1 MKKKSALRMI
11 MNARDHYAEH
21 GCYPAWPSGPTHDQC
36 FDDWAADLASRA
48 LGCWE
53 PTSWRDMWLINGES
67 GRIETWDC
75 DRNPHNGDD
84 ARAVLLVRV
93 ALRKSIWTHEVFTR
107 EQAQKALELEDY
119 YHWLRDPRRREQQP
133 SELEDYYQTND
144 AMDKMSESLNPVG
157 GE

>member
-1 MKKKSALRMI
+1 MGKKKRMEEALRKI
-11 MNARDHYAEH
+11 MDARDHYAEH
-21 GCYPAWPSGPTHDQC
+21 GCYPAWPDGPTQDQC

-53 PTSWRDMWLINGES
+53 PSSWRDMWLINGET

-107 EQAQKALELEDY
+107 EQARKAL
-119 YHWLRDPRRREQQP
+119 
-133 SELEDYYQTND
+133 ELEDYYQTND